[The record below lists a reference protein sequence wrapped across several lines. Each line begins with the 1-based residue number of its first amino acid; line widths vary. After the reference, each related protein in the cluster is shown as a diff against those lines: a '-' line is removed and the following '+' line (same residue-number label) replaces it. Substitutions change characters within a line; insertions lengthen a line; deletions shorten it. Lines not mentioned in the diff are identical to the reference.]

1 MTTLSKSEYIMYL
14 KHPAWLWLK
23 KHDKKMLPEI
33 DDNLQA
39 RFDAGNLFEEYA
51 EKRFENIQRIGFDS
65 YDEYLSMPRRTQ
77 KALADGAKTLSQGR
91 FEANVGEDNI
101 TCIVDIVEL
110 VGDKTF
116 DLFEIKSST
125 KVKPEHIE
133 DLAFQVAVLEGAGY
147 KVRNIGVV
155 FCNNQYVRSG
165 KIDDLALSS
174 QQDVTAKV
182 RSKQDTTRRN
192 IQAALQVANSQDMP
206 DPTPRR
212 TKMGAIKD
220 WLDIFL
226 ALRPT
231 EDKYS
236 IYNLCS
242 AAAEQLGQLEDMH
255 ISSIADIPTDFALK
269 PKQKRQ
275 VEATKLGES
284 IVDIKKIEKFLKS
297 LEYPLYFLDYETLSS
312 IVPPFDGTKPFDQ
325 IPFQYSLHIIEK
337 PGGDLVHKEFLHTLS
352 TNPVP
357 ELLSQLQDD
366 IGDNGSVLVWWEGFE
381 KSCND
386 LMGKLCPE
394 YTTFLESVN
403 SRVID
408 LMKPFSEGH
417 YIDRDF
423 MGSAS
428 IKNVLPVLAPELS
441 YKDMDIQEGGSAQ
454 RLWMQSV
461 YEDKFS
467 DTEKTKLMESLR
479 KYCELDTYAMVRIFE
494 FLDALVA
501 SGGNSLG
508 ESGDTQNNKLAVDQ
522 NYEQQQLF

>member
-1 MTTLSKSEYIMYL
+1 MITLSKSEYIMYL

-23 KHDKKMLPEI
+23 KHDKKMLPEV

-39 RFDAGNLFEEYA
+39 RFDAGNLFEQFA
-51 EKRFENIQRIGFDS
+51 EKRFKGVVRVGFDN
-65 YDEYLSMPRRTQ
+65 YQEYLSMPERTH
-77 KALADGAKTLSQGR
+77 KALREGAKILSQGR
-91 FEANVGEDNI
+91 FETNFAGQQI

-110 VGDKTF
+110 VGEKTF
-116 DLFEIKSST
+116 DLYEIKSST
-125 KVKPEHIE
+125 KVKADHIE

-147 KVRNIGVV
+147 RVRNIGVV
-155 FCNNQYVRSG
+155 FCNNQYVRHG
-165 KIDDLALSS
+165 ALDELSLS
-174 QQDVTAKV
+174 VQQDVTSKV
-182 RSKQDTTRRN
+182 RQKLDTTKRN
-192 IQAALQVANSQDMP
+192 IEAALKVVESTEMP

-220 WLDIFL
+220 WLEIFL

-242 AAAEQLGQLEDMH
+242 AAPEQLGQLEDMH
-255 ISSIADIPTDFALK
+255 ISSIADIPNDFTLK

-275 VEATKLGES
+275 VEATKLGEP
-284 IVDIKKIEKFLKS
+284 IVDIKKIKRFMNS

-337 PGGDLVHKEFLHTLS
+337 PGGDLLHKEFLHTLD

-357 ELLSQLQDD
+357 ELVKQLQND
-366 IGDNGSVLVWWEGFE
+366 IGERGTVLVWWEGFE
-381 KSCND
+381 KTCND
-386 LMGKLCPE
+386 LMGKLLPE
-394 YTTFLESVN
+394 YAKFLEDVN

-408 LMKPFSEGH
+408 LMKPFSEGY
-417 YIDRDF
+417 YIDSDF

-428 IKNVLPVLAPELS
+428 IKNVLPVIAPELS

-461 YEDKFS
+461 YEDKFN
-467 DTEKTKLMESLR
+467 DIEKAKLMESLR
-479 KYCELDTYAMVRIFE
+479 QYCELDTYAMVRIFE
-494 FLDALVA
+494 FLNALVY
-501 SGGNSLG
+501 N
-508 ESGDTQNNKLAVDQ
+508 GDKYSVVTNQGQAANQ
-522 NYEQQQLF
+522 EFEQQSLF